1 MERDAYW
8 RKVMESKY
16 GSMWGGWCTEE
27 GHGSHGVS
35 VWKSIRKDWGCF
47 VPFISYRVG
56 VGDKVQFWHDI

>member
-1 MERDAYW
+1 MET
-8 RKVMESKY
+8 KY
-16 GSMWGGWCTEE
+16 GGMWGGWCSEE
-27 GHGSHGVS
+27 GHGSYGVS